1 MAENQNKKMLV
12 IINPCAGRTKSQKG
26 TFDIADVLST
36 LGYDFDIKTTTKSGD
51 ATEFARDFGMNYDVV
66 LCCGGDGTLNETIN
80 GVMSLPERRPIGY
93 IPTGST
99 CDLATTLG
107 IPSDVRSA
115 LELIVADKR
124 NTYDIGN
131 FNDKHFC
138 YVASFGVGSSFS
150 YTTPQKMKNVFGKA
164 AYFIDPF
171 VLHPVRLFSGIKPV
185 HVRIEYDDGVIEDDF
200 SFGAISN
207 STSVAGLI
215 TFDRSDVKLN
225 DGEFELLLVR
235 RVKGIPDGFKLLG
248 KVQKHNYD
256 GEQILFLHTKNL
268 KMHFDKPTEWSLDG
282 EFGGSPIDVDFS
294 ISYRGIE
301 LFSEDNDLFCK

>member
-1 MAENQNKKMLV
+1 MENQNKKILA

-36 LGYDFDIKTTTKSGD
+36 LGYDFDIKTTTKAGD
-51 ATEFARDFGMNYDVV
+51 ATEFAKTLGMNYDII

-80 GVMSLPERRPIGY
+80 GVMALPERRPIGY

-115 LELIVADKR
+115 IELIVSDKR

-131 FNDKHFC
+131 FNDRHFC

-150 YTTPQKMKNVFGKA
+150 YTTPQKMKNVFGRA

-185 HVRIEYDDGVIEDDF
+185 HARIEYDDGVIEDDF

-215 TFDRSDVKLN
+215 TFNREDVKLN
-225 DGEFELLLVR
+225 DGQFELLLVR
-235 RVKGIPDGFKLLG
+235 RVKGIPDGFRLLG
-248 KVQKHNYD
+248 KVQKQAYD
-256 GEQILFLHTKNL
+256 GDQILFLHTKNL
-268 KMHFDKPTEWSLDG
+268 KIHFDEPTEWSLDG
-282 EFGGSPIDVDFS
+282 EFGGKPVDVDFS
-294 ISYRGIE
+294 ISYKGIE
-301 LFSEDNDLFCK
+301 IFSEENDLFCK